1 MRAVI
6 DIGSNSVLLLICR
19 RTDGRWET
27 AEEGSW
33 VTGLG
38 KGRAEDGSLAA
49 QSMALTLDALA
60 QAAER
65 IRAHSAEARAWATAA
80 VRQAPNAEDFLA
92 KVRELG
98 IPAEILSGDDEARL
112 GLEAVL
118 FDPAFKRHDTLTV
131 IDPGGRSTE
140 LATAVRQGGEWKTL
154 HRVSV
159 PVGALSLTEGPYSD
173 ELPGFAQHLAAVRMV
188 DDLIGQEYIPDAC
201 GQAVTLGATGVNL
214 VSIRERLNDWS
225 PERIH
230 GQELDYEEVAKS
242 VGWLS
247 GLTLEQRRALPGMEP
262 GREATLH
269 AGALVLERFLQ
280 AIHALGCAVSVR
292 GWRHAALED
301 DRMFASR

>member
-1 MRAVI
+1 MEA
-6 DIGSNSVLLLICR
+6 
-19 RTDGRWET
+19 T
-27 AEEGSW
+27 
-33 VTGLG
+33 
-38 KGRAEDGSLAA
+38 LAA
-49 QSMALTLDALA
+49 LA
-60 QAAER
+60 EAAER

-80 VRQAPNAEDFLA
+80 VRQAPNGEEFLDQ
-92 KVRELG
+92 VRGLG
-98 IPAEILSGDDEARL
+98 LPAGILSGDDEARL
-112 GLEAVL
+112 GLDAVL
-118 FDPAFKRHDTLTV
+118 YDPAFQHHETLTV

-140 LATAVRQGGEWKTL
+140 LATAVRRGSEWKTL

-173 ELPGFAQHLAAVRMV
+173 ERPGFAQHLAAVRMV
-188 DDLIGQEYIPDAC
+188 DDLIGQEYLPDAC

-214 VSIRERLNDWS
+214 VSIRERLDDWS
-225 PERIH
+225 PSRVH

-292 GWRHAALED
+292 GWRNAALESD
-301 DRMFASR
+301 EAFANH